1 MISLIVACDENRG
14 IGLNGRIPWFIPGE
28 LKWVS
33 DVTRHTVNPK
43 NTNALIMGRHTW
55 ESLPEARRP
64 LPGRISIV
72 VSSQAKSVDKL
83 TLLNTTSDRVWV
95 AESLEHAI
103 NMIKRVNYIEKGF
116 IFGGQRLY
124 EDAMASSWLDE
135 ILLTTVPGIYDCDT
149 FFPALTSCYTLN
161 DRHDVTYGETVVK
174 REKYVRASQ
183 RST

>member
-1 MISLIVACDENRG
+1 MISLIVACDESRG

-33 DVTRHTVNPK
+33 DVTRNTVKPN

-72 VSSQAKSVDKL
+72 ISSQANSVDKL
-83 TLLNTTSDRVWV
+83 TLLNTTSERVWLTD
-95 AESLEHAI
+95 SLEHAI
-103 NMIKRVNYIEKGF
+103 KMVENDSYIEKGF

-124 EDAMASSWLDE
+124 EDAMASSWLEE
-135 ILLTTVPGIYDCDT
+135 ILLTTVPGQHDCDT
-149 FFPALTSCYTLN
+149 FFPDVPSHYTLQ
-161 DRHDVTYGETVVK
+161 DRHNVTYGETCVH
-174 REKYVRASQ
+174 RETYR
-183 RST
+183 RIP